1 MCYFSRFYAFV
12 LRANRNNYDT
22 SEVVVQTTESLEQLS
37 HK

>member
-1 MCYFSRFYAFV
+1 MSLAGLVYFTR
-12 LRANRNNYDT
+12 RNNYGT